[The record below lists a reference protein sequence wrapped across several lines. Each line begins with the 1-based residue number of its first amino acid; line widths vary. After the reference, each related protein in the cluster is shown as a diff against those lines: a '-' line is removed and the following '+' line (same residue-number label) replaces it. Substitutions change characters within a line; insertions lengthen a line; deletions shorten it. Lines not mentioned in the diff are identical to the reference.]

1 MVNKCNK
8 MFSIFERN
16 IVLSKNTRILAITPY
31 DVEFVGNVLGI
42 DDVVDHYKDH
52 YNGLSG
58 LCDSTLSSFH
68 NPNTDEWW
76 YIGRYLV
83 AYENKKTNFGMPYPK
98 ILLLFS
104 DMRVLV
110 KEDFSDIYF
119 KFKNILFSKY
129 NNKSSKYT
137 TFISNI
143 GYLCYPEKPIVND
156 KVNMEAIKLPIEI

>member
-1 MVNKCNK
+1 MVNKSNK
-8 MFSIFERN
+8 MFSIFESN
-16 IVLSKNTRILAITPY
+16 IVFSKDTRILAITPY
-31 DVEFVGNVLGI
+31 DVKFEGDVLGV
-42 DDVVDHYKDH
+42 DDIVDYYKDH

-76 YIGRYLV
+76 YVGRYLV
-83 AYENKKTNFGMPYPK
+83 AYENKKTNFGMHYPK

-104 DMRVLV
+104 DTRVLV

-129 NNKSSKYT
+129 CSKNNKYT

-143 GYLCYPEKPIVND
+143 GYLCYPEKPIINNE
-156 KVNMEAIKLPIEI
+156 VNMEAIKLPIEI